1 MTYMGKEYP
10 DFLLDV
16 DEQGIA
22 TLTVNRPEKM
32 NALNNECWVE
42 ILDFF
47 TAVDSDPD
55 INLIIVTGAGEKA
68 FVAGADIN
76 ALVEKKPVDCIRNN
90 GQKALTQVENCS
102 KPVSAAVNGYA
113 FGGGCELAIACD
125 FRVVS
130 ENAIFALPEV
140 GLGILPGAGGTQR
153 LSRLIG
159 LGRAKEIILAGKKVK
174 AEEAVQIG
182 LASSCV
188 PQAEL
193 MAKAKKLASRVL
205 ANGPVG
211 VRLAKLVVQNSL
223 SASQDVGM
231 LVEKL
236 ALGLLCGTEDKK
248 EGTSAFIEKRRPKFK
263 GE

>member
-102 KPVSAAVNGYA
+102 KPVIAAVNG
-113 FGGGCELAIACD
+113 
-125 FRVVS
+125 
-130 ENAIFALPEV
+130 
-140 GLGILPGAGGTQR
+140 
-153 LSRLIG
+153 
-159 LGRAKEIILAGKKVK
+159 
-174 AEEAVQIG
+174 
-182 LASSCV
+182 
-188 PQAEL
+188 
-193 MAKAKKLASRVL
+193 
-205 ANGPVG
+205 
-211 VRLAKLVVQNSL
+211 
-223 SASQDVGM
+223 
-231 LVEKL
+231 
-236 ALGLLCGTEDKK
+236 
-248 EGTSAFIEKRRPKFK
+248 
-263 GE
+263 